1 MPSITPVENNIIIL
15 DEIGRM
21 GCFSMA
27 LKLAAT
33 NAIYAPSIIIGAI
46 TFAGDDF
53 IREIKEIK
61 NMEISEVTVDN
72 RNLLPD

>member
-1 MPSITPVENNIIIL
+1 
-15 DEIGRM
+15 M

-33 NAIYAPSIIIGAI
+33 NTIDAPSIVIGAI

-61 NMEISEVTVDN
+61 GMEISEVTVDN
-72 RNLLPD
+72 RNLLPDIILRKTSNILST